1 MIDNRKRCLQVTAS
15 IFLYNVCLVVQLSK
29 RERKR
34 NKILRRGRVKE
45 KKLEDEGDSQGGKFR
60 ECVRKGRNKMVTSN
74 SNRIPLKVY
83 YVKLTFSSLMRL
95 IILKECQNFIV
106 IWVSMTIIQ
115 MRNVNDMY

>member
-1 MIDNRKRCLQVTAS
+1 
-15 IFLYNVCLVVQLSK
+15 
-29 RERKR
+29 
-34 NKILRRGRVKE
+34 
-45 KKLEDEGDSQGGKFR
+45 
-60 ECVRKGRNKMVTSN
+60 MVTSN

-115 MRNVNDMY
+115 MRNVNDMYQGGSHRDGSRGWIWEIFQKDRDIYYWIGCWEEGNGRAKNEFKAFDSNNQTDGDNLLLRWVSL